1 MQRRHILA
9 GLFSGLASLLS
20 PVFNSRLLAR
30 AGEVPV
36 SNRAVIATQSAPQ
49 AIGPYS
55 QGIKVGNTVWI
66 SGQIPLDPA
75 SMEMVTGDISAEA
88 DQVFRNLTAVAAA
101 AGGSLDDAVKINIS
115 LTDLGDFEAV
125 NTIVAS
131 HFNAPYPA
139 RACVQV
145 AALPKGA
152 RIEVEA
158 ILSL

>member
-1 MQRRHILA
+1 M
-9 GLFSGLASLLS
+9 
-20 PVFNSRLLAR
+20 
-30 AGEVPV
+30 

-75 SMEMVTGDISAEA
+75 SMEMVTGDIGAEA
-88 DQVFRNLTAVAAA
+88 EQVFSNLKAVAAA

-115 LTDLGDFEAV
+115 LTDLRDFEAV
-125 NTIVAS
+125 NTIMAN
-131 HFNAPYPA
+131 HFNEPYPA